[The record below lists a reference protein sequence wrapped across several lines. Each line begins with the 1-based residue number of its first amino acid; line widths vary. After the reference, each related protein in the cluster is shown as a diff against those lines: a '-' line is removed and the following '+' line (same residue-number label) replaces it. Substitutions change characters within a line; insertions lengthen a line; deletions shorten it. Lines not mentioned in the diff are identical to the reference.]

1 MNPTVVL
8 KRPVISE
15 KSTLLGG
22 QNKYTFEVA
31 REANKLQIKDAVQ
44 KVFKVD
50 VVDVNVINV
59 PGKMRRVGKFHGMT
73 APHRKAVVT
82 LRKGQRIEIFEG
94 V

>member
-22 QNKYTFEVA
+22 LNKYTFEVA
-31 REANKLQIKDAVQ
+31 REANKLQIKDAVE
-44 KVFKVD
+44 KIFKVG

-73 APHRKAVVT
+73 APRRKAVVT
-82 LRKGQRIEIFEG
+82 LQEGQRIEIFEG